1 MNVLKATSHVRRF
14 LATAAFISA
23 ALLAVNPVRA
33 DLGAADIEREKSL
46 NFSSGKM
53 HKAWCKKVGNNC
65 RIKFK
70 NGRMSVDNSKGI
82 ESNQVVSITE
92 RQVPQDAKNC
102 GLICVYNQNAVDY
115 EYSIKYTT
123 TSDDTR
129 SARILF
135 SGDSNG
141 WKFFRKDLEDWT
153 GEPLRIVGPT
163 VKLTQ

>member
-1 MNVLKATSHVRRF
+1 MKMLRATSHVRRF
-14 LATAAFISA
+14 LATAAFIGAS
-23 ALLAVNPVRA
+23 LLATIPAWA
-33 DLGAADIEREKSL
+33 DLGAAEIDREQSL
-46 NFSSGKM
+46 KFSSNKT

-70 NGRMSVDNSKGI
+70 MGRMLVDNSKGI
-82 ESNQVVSITE
+82 ESNQILSIIE

-102 GLICVYNQNAVDY
+102 GFICVYGPNAVDY
-115 EYSIKYTT
+115 EYNIEYKT
-123 TSDDTR
+123 TSADIR
-129 SARILF
+129 NARILF

-141 WKFFRKDLEDWT
+141 WKSFRKDLEDWT